1 METANSS
8 GGNKT
13 ILWIAGGCLA
23 LLVCAIGV
31 IVFGF
36 GGLAWLGSQSP
47 ENVVVSLDVP
57 LEAAVGDGIELKISV
72 ANTGSTTVQLMSIDI
87 SLNYLNGIAI
97 DHTTPAYTESSRYDA
112 LGGGETFQTFSFH
125 RSIAPGETLTILF
138 NGVAVSAGD
147 YSGSINA
154 CIDSDFNCTNNIMRT
169 VIK

>member
-23 LLVCAIGV
+23 LLVCGIGV

-36 GGLAWLGSQSP
+36 GGLAWLGSQTP
-47 ENVVVSLDVP
+47 ENADVVLDVP

-72 ANTGSTTVQLMSIDI
+72 ANTGSTSMQLMSIDI

-97 DHTTPAYTESSRYDA
+97 DHTTPAHTESSQYKS
-112 LGGGETFQTFSFH
+112 LGGGETFQSFYFH
-125 RSIAPGETLTILF
+125 RSIAPGETLIILF
-138 NGVAVSAGD
+138 SGVAVSVGD
-147 YSGSINA
+147 YSGA
-154 CIDSDFNCTNNIMRT
+154 VDVCIDSDFNCTINIVRT